1 MADIYRQDIWLINL
15 NPPGKGRE
23 IFGHRPALIISDD
36 DFNECAA
43 DLAIVLP
50 VTSTYR
56 NIPSHIKIAPPEGG
70 VKKTS
75 FIKCDQIRSISKER
89 FIKKWGRISDKS
101 MSHVE
106 DTLRIL
112 LVL

>member
-1 MADIYRQDIWLINL
+1 MANICRKDVWLINL

-23 IFGHRPALIISDD
+23 IFGHRPALVISDD

-43 DLAIVLP
+43 DLVIVLP

-56 NIPSHIKIAPPEGG
+56 NIPSHIRIDPPEGG

-75 FIKCDQIRSISKER
+75 FIKCDQVRSISKER
-89 FIKKWGRISDKS
+89 FIKRWGSISGSTMSRI
-101 MSHVE
+101 E
-106 DTLRIL
+106 DALRIL
-112 LVL
+112 LAL